1 MLKSYEEYI
10 KEHFGAITIEYPPE
24 HMFVRNPSVPTPL
37 SINTHVGGIGR
48 MPMHWN
54 NSPYLSGGFGGAG
67 GGRFGQD
74 PTGEEED
81 SDNKEKNKIS
91 DYHSDLVLNYLI
103 ERFSVIE
110 DNLSNTKYEN
120 ICMSMLRDIESGKI
134 DLVED
139 DTDGTINDDILSIG
153 VEIFYERTV
162 EPTEGSSGDYF
173 NPPEGGDSGE
183 YESSITGPIDSSNK
197 QLFNSIFEINSVNEL
212 PSLDD
217 IVINFNKNLPSI
229 SLAVVK
235 TGLSRYGILEIL
247 NKSIRYIERRL
258 DSKYESL
265 DESYFEG
272 NGYYDDH
279 EDIWEQFDELNL
291 GILLYL
297 TKLCKNSYNK
307 QETELYNKIKE
318 INNKYKSSNSRYSKE
333 RKEKIED
340 VNRVLSMVINIPEK
354 LR

>member
-1 MLKSYEEYI
+1 MVKSYEEYI

-24 HMFVRNPSVPTPL
+24 HMFVRNPSMPQPL
-37 SINTHVGGIGR
+37 AINTHVGGVGR
-48 MPMHWN
+48 IPMHWN
-54 NSPYLSGGFGGAG
+54 NSPYLSGGFGGSG
-67 GGRFGQD
+67 YGRFGQD
-74 PTGEEED
+74 PTGEED
-81 SDNKEKNKIS
+81 PNNKKINKVS
-91 DYHSDLVLNYLI
+91 DYHSDLALNYLI
-103 ERFSVIE
+103 ERFSAIE

-134 DLVED
+134 DLVDD
-139 DTDGTINDDILSIG
+139 DTDGTINDDILEIG
-153 VEIFYERTV
+153 VDIYYERGA
-162 EPTEGSSGDYF
+162 EPTEGTSGDYY
-173 NPPEGGDSGE
+173 NPPEGGESGE
-183 YESSITGPIDSSNK
+183 YESYIAGPIDSSNK
-197 QLFNSIFEINSVNEL
+197 QLFNNIFEIDSVKEL

-217 IVINFNKNLPSI
+217 IVINFDKNLPSI
-229 SLAVVK
+229 SLAIVK
-235 TGLSRYGILEIL
+235 TGLTRYGIFEIL
-247 NKSIRYIERRL
+247 NKNIKYIENRL

-272 NGYYDDH
+272 TSYYDDH
-279 EDIWEQFDELNL
+279 EDIFEQFDELNL

-307 QETELYNKIKE
+307 QGTGLSDKFKE
-318 INNKYKSSNSRYSKE
+318 INNKYRSSFSSMI

>member
-1 MLKSYEEYI
+1 MVKSYKEYI

-74 PTGEEED
+74 PTGEEEG
-81 SDNKEKNKIS
+81 SDNKEKNKIL
-91 DYHSDLVLNYLI
+91 DYQSDLALSYLI
-103 ERFSVIE
+103 EKFSVVD

-120 ICMSMLRDIESGKI
+120 ICMSMLENIESGKL
-134 DLVED
+134 DLVDD
-139 DTDGTINDDILSIG
+139 DTDGTINDNMLSIG
-153 VEIFYERTV
+153 VEIFYERTA

-173 NPPEGGDSGE
+173 NPPEGGENGE
-183 YESSITGPIDSSNK
+183 YESYITGPINSSNK
-197 QLFNSIFEINSVNEL
+197 ELFNNIFEIDSVNEL

-217 IVINFNKNLPSI
+217 IVINFRKNLPSI
-229 SLAVVK
+229 SLAILK

-247 NKSIRYIERRL
+247 NKNVRYIEGRL
-258 DSKYESL
+258 ESKYESL
-265 DESYFEG
+265 DEYYFEG
-272 NGYYDDH
+272 NGYYEDH
-279 EDIWEQFDELNL
+279 EDIFEQFDELNL
-291 GILLYL
+291 GVLLYL
-297 TKLCKNSYNK
+297 TKLCNNSYNK
-307 QETELYNKIKE
+307 QRTELYKKIE
-318 INNKYKSSNSRYSKE
+318 GINNKYRGNINPNK
-333 RKEKIED
+333 RKEKIEE